1 MRNVYTAIFL
11 LLLFSGTE
19 LLAQKNT
26 NSPYSR
32 FGLGEMSSKGFE
44 KSRAMGGIGL
54 GMRDKN
60 QINYLNPASYSELD
74 TLSFIFNFGLR
85 SGLTKYKTSS
95 LNNQN
100 LTVNLDH
107 LAIAFPLTKWWK
119 TSFGIMPFSSV
130 GYSVTETGFLTND
143 VAVDYFYEGVG
154 GINQLY
160 LGSSFHLFEGLDIGF
175 NAFYLF
181 GSLDLSRTLQFP
193 LNSEYS
199 VARFDQ
205 RTIVHDFT
213 YQLGLQ
219 YSKTFAEDYTFTL
232 GAVYHLK
239 TGVSADNSSTSRNIF
254 DGNSVNINDST
265 NLSTEFIMEELTDEG
280 EITFPSKYGVGFT
293 FRYSD
298 RVLLGFDYYSQDWSN
313 TSFFDQ
319 EQPLTNNNSMHAG
332 LEVTPNP
339 DAFRGYHKR
348 IHYRLGGHYEN
359 SYLQLQGEQLKDYG
373 IGFGV
378 GLPFRN
384 TKTSFNFAWDVGRR
398 GTLNNNLIEEN
409 YMFFSFSVTLHDF
422 WFLQRKF
429 D

>member
-1 MRNVYTAIFL
+1 MRNLYIAIFL
-11 LLLFSGTE
+11 LLIFTGTG

-32 FGLGEMSSKGFE
+32 FGLGEMSRKGFE

-54 GMRDKN
+54 GMRDN
-60 QINYLNPASYSELD
+60 DQINYLNPASYTELD
-74 TLSFIFNFGLR
+74 TLSFMFNFGL
-85 SGLTKYKTSS
+85 SSSFTKYRTSI
-95 LNNQN
+95 QN
-100 LTVNLDH
+100 DQNFTINLDH
-107 LAIAFPLTKWWK
+107 LAIAFPVTKWWK
-119 TSFGIMPFSSV
+119 TSFGVMPFSSV
-130 GYSVTETGFLTND
+130 GYSVTETGYLEND

-160 LGSSFHLFEGLDIGF
+160 LGSSFHLYEGLDIGF

-199 VARFDQ
+199 VSRLDQ

-232 GAVYHLK
+232 GGVYHLK
-239 TGVSADNSSTSRNIF
+239 TNVSADNSSTSRNIF
-254 DGNSVNINDST
+254 NGNAVNINDST
-265 NLSTEFIMEELTDEG
+265 NLTPEFILEDLSDEG
-280 EITFPSKYGVGFT
+280 EIAFPSKYGVGFT
-293 FRYSD
+293 FKYSD
-298 RVLLGFDYYSQDWSN
+298 RFLVGFDYYSQDWSKS
-313 TSFFDQ
+313 SFFNQ
-319 EQPLTNNNSMHAG
+319 EQPLTNSNSMHAG
-332 LEVTPNP
+332 LEITPNP
-339 DAFRGYHKR
+339 EAFRGFHKR

-359 SYLQLQGEQLKDYG
+359 SYLKLQGEQLQDYG

-384 TKTSFNFAWDVGRR
+384 TKTSFNFAVDMGRR

-409 YMFFSFSVTLHDF
+409 YTFFSFSVTLHDF